1 MSKSKKTAKKTTEEY
16 IKEFFE
22 NLSIETSFELEETEE
37 EIRLTLDTKDSGM
50 IIGYHGETLDALQ
63 LILALVL
70 AKKLGGFKRVSIEV
84 GDYKKNREEWLG
96 KLASDAKEKAVS
108 QNREVI
114 LEELKPWERRI
125 IHLILAQDDEVV
137 SESSGEGRERVLVVR
152 PK

>member
-1 MSKSKKTAKKTTEEY
+1 MSKSKKTTKKTTEEY

-37 EIRLTLDTKDSGM
+37 EIKLTLDTQDSGM

-63 LILALVL
+63 LILSLVL

-84 GDYKKNREEWLG
+84 GDYKKNREEWLK

-125 IHLILAQDDEVV
+125 IHLILAEDDEVV

>member
-1 MSKSKKTAKKTTEEY
+1 MSVNKKTVNEY

-22 NLSIETSFELEETEE
+22 NLSIETSFELEENEE
-37 EIRLTLDTKDSGM
+37 EIKLTLDTQDSGM

-70 AKKLGGFKRVSIEV
+70 SKKQGVFKRVSIEV
-84 GDYKKNREEWLG
+84 GDYKKNREEWL
-96 KLASDAKEKAVS
+96 KRLAADAKEKAVS
-108 QNREVI
+108 QNREVV
-114 LEELKPWERRI
+114 LEELKPWERRV
-125 IHLILAQDDEVV
+125 IHLILAQDDEVI

>member
-1 MSKSKKTAKKTTEEY
+1 MSKSKKTTKKTTEEY

-22 NLSIETSFELEETEE
+22 NLSIETSFEMEETEE
-37 EIRLTLDTKDSGM
+37 EIRLTLETQDSGM

-70 AKKLGGFKRVSIEV
+70 AKKLGAFKRVSIEV
-84 GDYKKNREEWLG
+84 GDYKKNREEWLR

-108 QNREVI
+108 QSREVI

-125 IHLILAQDDEVV
+125 IHLIFAQDDEVV

>member
-1 MSKSKKTAKKTTEEY
+1 MSKSKKTTKKTTEEY

-22 NLSIETSFELEETEE
+22 NLSIETSFEMEEEEE
-37 EIRLTLDTKDSGM
+37 EIRLTLETRDSGM

-70 AKKLGGFKRVSIEV
+70 AKKQGAFKRVSIEV
-84 GDYKKNREEWLG
+84 GDYKKNREEWLR

-108 QNREVI
+108 QSREVI

>member
-22 NLSIETSFELEETEE
+22 NLSIETSFELEEAEE

>member
-1 MSKSKKTAKKTTEEY
+1 MSKSKTTTKKTIEEY

-22 NLSIETSFELEETEE
+22 YLSIDTSFKLEETDE
-37 EIRLTLDTKDSGM
+37 EIRLTLETQDSGM

-63 LILALVL
+63 LVLSLVL
-70 AKKLGGFKRVSIEV
+70 AKKQGAFKRVSIEV
-84 GDYKKNREEWLG
+84 GDYKKNREEWL
-96 KLASDAKEKAVS
+96 KRLAADAKEKAIS
-108 QNREVI
+108 QNREVS

-137 SESSGEGRERVLVVR
+137 SESVGEGRERVLVVR